1 MIKIKKL
8 NFYLWLLLFLFS
20 IGLLFVS
27 LIVAA
32 TRFNNKNKFE
42 ELFKIGKNKNSS
54 KGVRLEICDCAI

>member
-42 ELFKIGKNKNSS
+42 ELENKVLQIQKMLGKFIDNL
-54 KGVRLEICDCAI
+54 GD